1 MLKLTFFWHQLLL
14 YYSGEPLGDIFV
26 IWMMKQD
33 QKWQPFF
40 CQFLETKQTRHLFDD
55 IRWDMTS
62 LYYMFMSTYWIS
74 ITLSCIKPIRT
85 YTLQFYYA
93 YTLTSALSKVISL
106 TKGTQLCWAQRKRP
120 SKSVRLPMYATSWC
134 EVCVKKTSSL
144 WSIPKIPRGMHTYTY
159 QVAKS
164 NAIEKQWFDAWKDDT
179 KL

>member
-134 EVCVKKTSSL
+134 EVCK
-144 WSIPKIPRGMHTYTY
+144 KIPVHCKVYQKSPEKCTRTPTRWLKVKLLKSSDLMHE
-159 QVAKS
+159 KMIS
-164 NAIEKQWFDAWKDDT
+164 N
-179 KL
+179 L